1 MERLDE
7 LKQKYA
13 SVLQLIAK
21 GGVRLD
27 HLHVQDNKLFLQGA
41 AASQDL
47 KNKVWSQIKAVDA
60 AFPDITVD
68 LSIDSSLPEP
78 PPDPVIYTVVAGD
91 SLWRIAE
98 KFYGNGSKYPKI
110 IAGNPGK
117 LKDEKSVIHPGDELV
132 IPPAE

>member
-13 SVLQLIAK
+13 PVLQLIAK

-27 HLHVQDNKLFLQGA
+27 HLHVQDNKLYLQGGVA
-41 AASQDL
+41 TQDL
-47 KNKVWSQIKAVDA
+47 KNKVWNEIKAVDA
-60 AFPDITVD
+60 SYPDITVD
-68 LSIDSSLPEP
+68 LSIDASLPEP

-117 LKDEKSVIHPGDELV
+117 LKDEKSVIHPGDKLT